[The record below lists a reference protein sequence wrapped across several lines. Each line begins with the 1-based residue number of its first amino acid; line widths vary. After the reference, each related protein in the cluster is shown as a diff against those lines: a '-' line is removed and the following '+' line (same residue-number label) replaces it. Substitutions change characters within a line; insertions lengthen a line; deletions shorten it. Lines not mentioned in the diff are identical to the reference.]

1 MQTTTQSAK
10 WYRHITE
17 LPLNRFIDVIVD
29 ENYAALIITGYPAQE
44 ELHAAWAV
52 IQGEY
57 ADAIGDNEHRMYVSL
72 FKEVSVLAINLQLI
86 NSAVEVLEK
95 IYSAELASRLNK
107 LLLTQFKFDPSDP
120 EKYKATLKSCIM
132 RSKSIK
138 INLDLKRIQMEAMQK
153 EHKEPG
159 AKPSREYF
167 QSILITL
174 SDHAQYQI
182 QDSMSVFEFCNRIVR
197 FNHYCEQAKKKRHG

>member
-29 ENYAALIITGYPAQE
+29 DNYAALIITGYPAHE
-44 ELHAAWAV
+44 DLLSAWGQ
-52 IQGEY
+52 IQSEY
-57 ADAIGDNEHRMYVSL
+57 ADAIGDHEHRMYVSL
-72 FKEVSVLAINLQLI
+72 FKEVSVLAINLQLV

-95 IYSAELASRLNK
+95 VYSAELAGRLNK
-107 LLLTQFKFDPSDP
+107 LLGTTFKFDPADP
-120 EKYKATLKSCIM
+120 EKYRATLKRCIM
-132 RSKSIK
+132 RSKAFK
-138 INLDLKRIQMEAMQK
+138 IDLDLKQIQLKGMQK
-153 EHKEPG
+153 EHNEAG

-174 SDHAQYQI
+174 SDHAHYAI
-182 QDSMSVFEFCNRIVR
+182 QDNITVFEFCDRIKR
-197 FNHYCEQAKKKRHG
+197 FTTYCEQAKKKRHG